1 MTIKEESFGAT
12 LGKLLLEGKNI
23 RRAIQLAVEANPEG
37 YQKYIRELL
46 DIKSWKEKK

>member
-1 MTIKEESFGAT
+1 MKEGFEAT
-12 LGKLLLEGKNI
+12 LGKFLLEGKSI

-46 DIKSWKEKK
+46 DIKSWKESKK